1 MGKPNPTRPRP
12 ISVEFDRR
20 VDADIVYDSRFYLT
34 KGVFIDR
41 QFNLETEKCRRTL
54 HPILHAAKQKSE
66 YRYKSRLEGAKLV
79 IDGKRYGVN
88 DLDQLPDSLHPL
100 EVSTTSNEETLGF
113 FGELCPFSNFYPI
126 DFTFNGAT
134 YHSSEQLIQHQKALY
149 CNDYEAAD
157 KIMLTKS
164 ALACRQLSYSINNY
178 DHQGW
183 TNAANERCREGL
195 RAKFTQNP
203 SLLHILLSTGDKLL
217 VECSKD
223 NIWGTG
229 VPLYRWDCL
238 QKRHWTGNGKLS
250 DLLMEI
256 RNTFKET
263 TAMDVSTSP
272 PD

>member
-1 MGKPNPTRPRP
+1 M
-12 ISVEFDRR
+12 
-20 VDADIVYDSRFYLT
+20 
-34 KGVFIDR
+34 
-41 QFNLETEKCRRTL
+41 
-54 HPILHAAKQKSE
+54 
-66 YRYKSRLEGAKLV
+66 
-79 IDGKRYGVN
+79 IDGKRYSVN
-88 DLDQLPDSLHPL
+88 DLDRLPDSLQPF
-100 EVSTTSNEETLGF
+100 EVSTKANEEMLGF

-126 DFTFNGAT
+126 NFTLNGAT
-134 YHSSEQLIQHQKALY
+134 YHSSEQFIQHQKALY
-149 CNDYEAAD
+149 CNDYEAAN

-164 ALACRQLSYSINNY
+164 ALACKQLSYSINNY

-203 SLLHILLSTGDKLL
+203 SLLHILLSTGNKLL

-223 NIWGTG
+223 SIWGTG

-238 QKRHWTGNGKLS
+238 QRRHWAGNGKLS

-256 RNTFKET
+256 RDTCKET
-263 TAMDVSTSP
+263 TVMDVSTSP